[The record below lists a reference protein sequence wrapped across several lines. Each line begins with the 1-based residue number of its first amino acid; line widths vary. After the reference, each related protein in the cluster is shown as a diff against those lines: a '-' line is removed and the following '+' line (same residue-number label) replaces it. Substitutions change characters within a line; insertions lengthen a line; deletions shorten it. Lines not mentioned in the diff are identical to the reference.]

1 MLCTRE
7 ARRNY
12 WEKDLPLFK
21 SNKKPFPENI
31 KLNNRDDLINHLFKP
46 NELQSY
52 QQQGKMHILQNIPQS
67 TLGYFRGESLISIN
81 ELEID
86 RAEMDHI
93 AIQEM
98 YEFEENGNDVLT
110 LPIAVGY
117 VLVKENKL
125 EEKERPFSTYIM
137 PTAINHI
144 KHTNDGMYQS
154 SYIHSI
160 IPQKRISRQNIHWL
174 PYYP

>member
-1 MLCTRE
+1 
-7 ARRNY
+7 
-12 WEKDLPLFK
+12 
-21 SNKKPFPENI
+21 
-31 KLNNRDDLINHLFKP
+31 
-46 NELQSY
+46 
-52 QQQGKMHILQNIPQS
+52 MHILRNIPQS

-98 YEFEENGNDVLT
+98 YEYEENGNDMLT

-125 EEKERPFSTYIM
+125 EEKKRPFSTYIM
-137 PTAINHI
+137 PTAIHHI
-144 KHTNDGMYQS
+144 KHTKKGMYQTTFTHQF
-154 SYIHSI
+154 INN
-160 IPQKRISRQNIHWL
+160 KRTLRPNVHWL
-174 PYYP
+174 PYYPWMWYARHIIRKCGIPKELAWRITSYFEWNVGIKNWPNHPCSSKAEKYFLE